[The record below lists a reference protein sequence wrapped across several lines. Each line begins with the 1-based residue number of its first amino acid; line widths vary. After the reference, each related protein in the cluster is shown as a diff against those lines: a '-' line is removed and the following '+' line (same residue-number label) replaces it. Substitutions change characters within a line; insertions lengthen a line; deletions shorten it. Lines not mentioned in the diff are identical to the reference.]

1 MQSLS
6 RKNKAIKYLLCAIDL
21 YSKYAFVIPLENEKG
36 ISVTNGFN
44 KIIKQSN
51 GKPNK
56 IWVDQ

>member
-6 RKNKAIKYLLCAIDL
+6 RKNKGIKYLLCVIDL
-21 YSKYAFVIPLENEKG
+21 YSKYAFVIPLENKKG

-51 GKPNK
+51 RKPNK
-56 IWVDQ
+56 I